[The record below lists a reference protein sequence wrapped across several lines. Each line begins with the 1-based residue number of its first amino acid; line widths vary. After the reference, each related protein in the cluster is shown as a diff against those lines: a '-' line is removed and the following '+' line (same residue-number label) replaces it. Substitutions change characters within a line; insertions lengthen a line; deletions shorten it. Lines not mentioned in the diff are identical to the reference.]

1 MRKSWAM
8 PRASFLS
15 VLTTIAESAAFTCRV
30 SSDTASKPAA
40 VSPTCSHCE
49 SGPASSPIRV
59 TATPNW
65 RKNPTS
71 ASGSLATLASR
82 TTRPAAST
90 THTLLRSSDTSI
102 PA

>member
-1 MRKSWAM
+1 M
-8 PRASFLS
+8 
-15 VLTTIAESAAFTCRV
+15 AESAAFTCRV
-30 SSDTASKPAA
+30 SSSTASNPAPVRPA
-40 VSPTCSHCE
+40 CSHCE

-59 TATPNW
+59 TATPSW

-82 TTRPAAST
+82 KICPVAST
-90 THTLLRSSDTSI
+90 THTLLRSSETSI